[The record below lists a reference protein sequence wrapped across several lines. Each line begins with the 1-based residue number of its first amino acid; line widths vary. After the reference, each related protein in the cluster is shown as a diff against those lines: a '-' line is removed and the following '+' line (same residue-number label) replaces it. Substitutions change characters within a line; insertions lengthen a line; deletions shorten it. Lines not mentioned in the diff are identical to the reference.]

1 MFFRPDSQY
10 LKSVSSH
17 ITYRLNYI
25 YILTSLLYTS
35 RKNMQLCQN
44 IMSFLSTLLELE
56 IVKIDFLIGKACLL
70 QVLINLLRF
79 YSNSSNFSIII
90 KNKYNTKNEKNAMKT
105 STSSS
110 LKIDEDEKNQIND
123 MPIINDFK
131 NFFCLITRHLLK

>member
-1 MFFRPDSQY
+1 
-10 LKSVSSH
+10 
-17 ITYRLNYI
+17 
-25 YILTSLLYTS
+25 
-35 RKNMQLCQN
+35 MQLCQN

>member
-1 MFFRPDSQY
+1 
-10 LKSVSSH
+10 VSSH

>member
-1 MFFRPDSQY
+1 M
-10 LKSVSSH
+10 SSH